1 MDDIS
6 VSMVRKWQ
14 NQLIERG
21 YSETYQKTLN
31 NQLSALFNHAVAYYG
46 LKNNPVR
53 IAGPIGK
60 EHGDEVEFYTKEE
73 FDRLIEQTMNNQTVY
88 TIFMTFYWTG
98 MRLGELRA
106 LTPNDIHID
115 GKYIDVNKSLQV
127 VKGKEIITDPKT
139 PKSKRRITIPDFLA
153 TILKEYMDSLYNP
166 NPNKPIFRMSK
177 GAIHH
182 ALKTSAVKAGLKPL
196 RIHAFRH
203 AHAAYLI
210 EMQVPILAISNRL
223 GHEKIQT
230 TMNTY
235 GHLYPNKQR
244 QIADA
249 IEARVKGEF

>member
-1 MDDIS
+1 M
-6 VSMVRKWQ
+6 
-14 NQLIERG
+14 
-21 YSETYQKTLN
+21 
-31 NQLSALFNHAVAYYG
+31 
-46 LKNNPVR
+46 
-53 IAGPIGK
+53 
-60 EHGDEVEFYTKEE
+60 
-73 FDRLIEQTMNNQTVY
+73 
-88 TIFMTFYWTG
+88 
-98 MRLGELRA
+98 
-106 LTPNDIHID
+106 
-115 GKYIDVNKSLQV
+115 
-127 VKGKEIITDPKT
+127 
-139 PKSKRRITIPDFLA
+139 
-153 TILKEYMDSLYNP
+153 
-166 NPNKPIFRMSK
+166 PIFRMSK